1 MELKN
6 YMEILMWY
14 KIDELIEDTPEV
26 CHCEKCRFDIAA
38 LAMNFLPPRYIVT
51 DKGRIFTNVKTLE
64 QQFTIDIITA
74 LTHAITIVKSHPQ
87 HVSEADE

>member
-6 YMEILMWY
+6 YMETLMWM
-14 KIDELIEDTPEV
+14 KIDELIDDTPDV
-26 CHCEKCRFDIAA
+26 CHCEKCRYDIAA

-64 QQFTIDIITA
+64 QQFTIDIITS
-74 LTHAITIVKSHPQ
+74 LTQAIIIVKSCPQ
-87 HVSEADE
+87 HVVEASE

>member
-14 KIDELIEDTPEV
+14 KIDELIDDTPDI
-26 CHCEKCRFDIAA
+26 CRCEKCRFDVAA

-87 HVSEADE
+87 HLSETDD

>member
-14 KIDELIEDTPEV
+14 KIDELIEDTPDA
-26 CHCEKCRFDIAA
+26 CRCEKCRYDIAA

-51 DKGRIFTNVKTLE
+51 DKGRIYTNVKTLE

-87 HVSEADE
+87 HVVEDFE